1 MLMHKGVKWLFS
13 KMANESKLSKT
24 TVQHI
29 ASLARIKLSAKDSSK
44 FSQEL
49 SAILDYINLLS
60 EVNTIDI
67 PPMAQVAGLKNVWR
81 QDQVQVN
88 QCLSQE
94 HVLSN
99 APKKRNGF
107 FKVKSVF

>member
-1 MLMHKGVKWLFS
+1 MRKGVKWLFS

-29 ASLARIKLSAKDSSK
+29 ASLARIQLSAKDLSK

-49 SAILDYINLLS
+49 SAILDYINLLN

-67 PPMAQVAGLKNVWR
+67 PLMAQAAGLKNVWR
-81 QDQVQVN
+81 EDSPQKEQS
-88 QCLSQE
+88 LSQKAA
-94 HVLSN
+94 LSN
-99 APKKRNGF
+99 APRKENGF